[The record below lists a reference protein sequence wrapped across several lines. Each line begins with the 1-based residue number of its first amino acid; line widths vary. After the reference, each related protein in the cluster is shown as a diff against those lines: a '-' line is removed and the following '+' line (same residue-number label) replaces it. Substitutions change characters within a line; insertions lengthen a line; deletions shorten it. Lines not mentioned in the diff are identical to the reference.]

1 MLLLTVGAAVLR
13 FAFLGRQSYWYDE
26 SLTVDE
32 VRLPFGS
39 MLAVVGGQET
49 SPPLYFV
56 LAWGWARI
64 FGSAE
69 VGLRALSA
77 VCGTIAVPLSFGAAG
92 ALLNRR
98 AGVLT
103 AALVATSPMVVWYS
117 QEARAYGLLLALSAL
132 SLWCMVQAAQGG
144 ERRWVLGWAVGAA
157 AALATHFFAAF
168 LIVPEAVWLLW
179 SRRKRDV
186 RLAVAGVVAVELAL
200 LPLAWADRSHGLGYI
215 HSIPLAHRLGDTA
228 VEFAAGNLDGRP
240 DAVVLVGAAWILAA
254 TSLWRLWRCASR
266 SEQREALTP
275 AVIAFVALALP
286 LVLAA
291 AGFDYIY
298 ARNLLPALLPL
309 TVTVAAGVTVGGN
322 RRLGFSVGT
331 ALVCVCLTSTLV
343 VFARSDLQRPDWHG
357 AARALGAPAGPRAI
371 LAVGEWQAQPLKLYI
386 PNARLPA
393 QPITIGELDLVG
405 LNRVQ
410 PRRSLPSHPPF
421 PRLQRINDRLSGP
434 LGIARYRLS
443 RPLKIAPSRLRH
455 LATRLFTRAPGRLR
469 VLFQPSSAPRAR

>member
-1 MLLLTVGAAVLR
+1 MLR
-13 FAFLGRQSYWYDE
+13 FALLGRQSYWYDE

-32 VRLPFGS
+32 VRRPFAS

-77 VCGTIAVPLSFGAAG
+77 VCGTIAVPLSFGAART
-92 ALLNRR
+92 LLNRR
-98 AGVLT
+98 AAVLT

-117 QEARAYGLLLALSAL
+117 QEARTYALLVALSAL
-132 SLWCMVQAAQGG
+132 SLWCMAQAAQGG
-144 ERRWVLGWAVGAA
+144 ERRWVMGWTFGAA

-168 LIVPEAVWLLW
+168 LIVPEAAWLLW

-186 RLAVAGVVAVELAL
+186 RLAVAGVIGVQFAL
-200 LPLAWADRSHGLGYI
+200 LPLAWTDRSHGLDYI
-215 HSIPLAHRLGDTA
+215 HAIPLVTRLGDTA

-240 DAVVLVGAAWILAA
+240 DAVVLVGAACILSA

-266 SEQREALTP
+266 SEQRDALTP
-275 AVIAFVALALP
+275 AVIAIAALALP
-286 LVLAA
+286 LAFAA

-309 TVTVAAGVTVGGN
+309 TVTVAAGATAGGN
-322 RRLGFSVGT
+322 RRQAISVGT

-357 AARALGAPAGPRAI
+357 AARALGARSGPRAI
-371 LAVGEWQAQPLKLYI
+371 LAVGEWQPQPLKLYI
-386 PNARLPA
+386 PDARLPA
-393 QPITIGELDLVG
+393 QPITISELDVVG

-410 PRRSLPSHPPF
+410 PRRSLPSHPSL
-421 PRLQRINDRLSGP
+421 PRLERINDRLSGP

-443 RPLKIAPSRLRH
+443 DPLKITPDRLRH
-455 LATRLFTRAPGRLR
+455 LATRLFTRAPGRLL
-469 VLFQPSSAPRAR
+469 VLFQP